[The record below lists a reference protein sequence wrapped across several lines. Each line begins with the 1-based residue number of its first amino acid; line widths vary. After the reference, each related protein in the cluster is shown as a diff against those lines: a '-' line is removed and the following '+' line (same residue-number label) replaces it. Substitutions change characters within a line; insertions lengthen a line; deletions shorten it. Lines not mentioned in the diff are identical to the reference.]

1 MLDDT
6 LAPAPFIR
14 IEPDA
19 VEIKALA
26 HAVVRGLVSF
36 NTEHAGPADDEP
48 LALSARGADGEVV
61 GGLVGATGWQWLAI
75 QLLWVDAAHRGR
87 GVGRAL
93 LRRAELEARG
103 RGCTTAMVD
112 TFDFQAPRFYEA
124 EGYTIW
130 GVLEGYPPGH
140 QRFYLRKTL
149 GDHTD

>member
-1 MLDDT
+1 MGFSIPVGT
-6 LAPAPFIR
+6 WF
-14 IEPDA
+14 
-19 VEIKALA
+19 
-26 HAVVRGLVSF
+26 RGPLR
-36 NTEHAGPADDEP
+36 GWIAD
-48 LALSARGADGEVV
+48 LLLSP
-61 GGLVGATGWQWLAI
+61 
-75 QLLWVDAAHRGR
+75 
-87 GVGRAL
+87 
-93 LRRAELEARG
+93 EARG